1 MTKNG
6 WFTAVYCIVLLA
18 ASLVGI
24 EVMASYFAPAWP
36 ARALRSVEPVNVT
49 PIKALASKPWATRP
63 FNSWGMNDRERTVAR
78 PPGVRF
84 RSVFVGD
91 SFVETGL
98 VEDTV
103 PAAVE
108 RLFAAEGRTAIEAI
122 NLGVSGTSPRSYFY
136 RVRDVAL
143 LLSPDAILVFFYA
156 GNDFMAPSDA
166 YRDHVLMPLVNESA
180 GGSLLGQIMPRTNWL
195 VVNRLRLSDV
205 LRGNKAI
212 PDEFDTIDGIVH
224 GPPADRL
231 PGLVAHMKRHYFP
244 DMSEVQIAQILSR
257 AGDDFWSAL
266 EPRQVGEQY
275 LMGWLLNLM
284 VLTEASNDPIYGA
297 GTREEAARRFAADP
311 EVDSTMSWLSAIAE
325 TAKARRVPLR
335 LFLIPTGDVD
345 PAYAAFWKPWPRF
358 YSWQLRANAWLEP
371 LAAKLRRAAVPIVDL
386 REDLEGVLGTYR
398 AMDGHW
404 TERGVDIVAKRV
416 HRELMA
422 IVGN

>member
-1 MTKNG
+1 VRDAAAKRMTKNG

-49 PIKALASKPWATRP
+49 PIKVLASKPSATRP

-195 VVNRLRLSDV
+195 AGYACPTCCAATRR
-205 LRGNKAI
+205 
-212 PDEFDTIDGIVH
+212 
-224 GPPADRL
+224 
-231 PGLVAHMKRHYFP
+231 
-244 DMSEVQIAQILSR
+244 SR
-257 AGDDFWSAL
+257 MNSI
-266 EPRQVGEQY
+266 RS
-275 LMGWLLNLM
+275 M
-284 VLTEASNDPIYGA
+284 ASCM
-297 GTREEAARRFAADP
+297 ARRP
-311 EVDSTMSWLSAIAE
+311 
-325 TAKARRVPLR
+325 TACQASL
-335 LFLIPTGDVD
+335 LT
-345 PAYAAFWKPWPRF
+345 
-358 YSWQLRANAWLEP
+358 
-371 LAAKLRRAAVPIVDL
+371 
-386 REDLEGVLGTYR
+386 
-398 AMDGHW
+398 
-404 TERGVDIVAKRV
+404 
-416 HRELMA
+416 
-422 IVGN
+422 